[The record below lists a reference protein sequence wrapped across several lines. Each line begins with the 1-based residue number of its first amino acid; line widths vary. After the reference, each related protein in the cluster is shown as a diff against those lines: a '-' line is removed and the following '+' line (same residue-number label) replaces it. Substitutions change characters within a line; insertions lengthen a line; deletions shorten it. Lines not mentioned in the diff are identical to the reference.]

1 METLG
6 VTEKLQF
13 EIDKNT
19 RLVFNVSEEGIGKGT
34 AKYIFTL
41 TIEEI
46 EYSFPAIFDINELIV
61 EIPALNSVI
70 PQGIVGTFMAKIEV
84 IVDDKI
90 YLKPWEE
97 AFEIYSNPKIDVTLE
112 VVPPGKK
119 VYLKEGPTGPK
130 GDPGKEQSKEE
141 LISIIKSVIDDEI
154 DDASGGDKQKFKK
167 IKLRILEDIQDRL

>member
-6 VTEKLQF
+6 FTEKLQF

-19 RLVFNVSEEGIGKGT
+19 RLIFGVSEKGIGKGI

-41 TIEEI
+41 TIEDI
-46 EYSFPAIFDINELIV
+46 EYSFPAIFDINEVIV
-61 EIPALNSVI
+61 EVPALNSII
-70 PQGIVGTFMAKIEV
+70 PQGIVGTFMAKLEV
-84 IVDDKI
+84 IVDDRI

-97 AFEIYSNPKIDVTLE
+97 PFEIYTNPKIDATLE

-119 VYLKEGPTGPK
+119 VYLKEGPKGDQ

-154 DDASGGDKQKFKK
+154 DEASGGDKKKFKK
-167 IKLRILEDIQDRL
+167 IKLRILEDIKDRM